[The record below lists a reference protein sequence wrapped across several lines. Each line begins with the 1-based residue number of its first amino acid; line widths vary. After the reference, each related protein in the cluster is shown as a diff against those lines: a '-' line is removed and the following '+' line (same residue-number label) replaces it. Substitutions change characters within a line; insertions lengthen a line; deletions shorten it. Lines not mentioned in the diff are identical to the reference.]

1 MFNIS
6 TRLNSILLSA
16 ILIVAFWIRIQGATD
31 IPEGHF
37 TGVDAYLYYFQ
48 AQQISEHGKL
58 PERDMHRWVPVGRDN
73 GQLLNLYS
81 YVLAYTHKA
90 VSAVFPRVTL
100 YDVTFYTPV
109 LCFCTGLGALS
120 LFLACTFGR
129 LSACLVGVL
138 LATLPGAINRS
149 TAGFGDRDAWC
160 WMIGLLAVIT
170 YLAALQA
177 ETQRNRLIWTLT
189 SGFTVFIGG
198 ISWEGFGVF
207 LSVIIVVELYRFLS
221 CETEEGLGFY
231 LLWVLCFVPPL
242 YLASP
247 AYRNGYG
254 FAEHLFV
261 FVLLPP
267 VALLGMRALRH
278 LLITKSPL
286 SGVGGA
292 LFSDK
297 LRPHARTLSLF
308 LVLASVL
315 LAIGYVLIQRNTFA
329 ETTVPMSQSPLMQSI
344 GELLNTDSNYW
355 MVRYGYIFV
364 VSILGILISA
374 NHLWKNSGAL
384 LALPLTFFTLTSFFR
399 EYPDRLWGTQNTNI
413 LFFIAITAT
422 ALTFMLIAW
431 RLDFHPKNEL
441 AFVAALSWFLIW
453 TALSRDAE
461 RYSIF
466 TSPLIAFFTA
476 ELILFCSVKLWCVKW
491 IKKLREQIPQSV
503 LKTSTALAIL
513 ALLMWLPSPFG
524 YSGHIRHAIHSRS
537 SKPAYTTV
545 AETFQ
550 WMKAELPH
558 TAVVATDW
566 MHGGQLNVL
575 GGVKTI
581 TGTDTFIQ
589 QWIHLY
595 YRYLLCG
602 KSEKE
607 ALQFLKSHEATH
619 LMLTEVDVVKGSL
632 VNSAIGSPSEHDK
645 HFEIIYLHE
654 VIRQQEHIVLLS
666 EIETPFFK
674 NIQIDMHPETNRPVT
689 AIVVRQNGA
698 ATTLPYVAYE
708 NTKRTASENQDGSKT
723 GGILLYFD
731 EQQQLQKGYYVPPIA
746 WDNFTIRRFL
756 RGIPSDAFKLVYE
769 TQKTGDPTV
778 VKVWEIHYPP
788 DIHPDVKYLKTGI
801 PEIDKDLQRQ

>member
-1 MFNIS
+1 MFNLS
-6 TRLNSILLSA
+6 TRLKSILLFA
-16 ILIVAFWIRIQGATD
+16 LLLVAFWIRIQSASG

-58 PERDMHRWVPVGRDN
+58 PERDMHRWLPVGRDN
-73 GQLLNLYS
+73 EQLLNLYS
-81 YVLAYTHKA
+81 YALAYTHKA
-90 VSAVFPRVTL
+90 VSAVFPSVTL
-100 YDVTFYTPV
+100 YDVTFYMPV
-109 LCFCTGLGALS
+109 LCFCIGLGVFY
-120 LFLACTFGR
+120 LFLTRCFGH

-160 WMIGLLAVIT
+160 WMLGLLAVVT
-170 YLAALQA
+170 YLASLQ
-177 ETQRNRLIWTLT
+177 TQTSRNRLIWTLA
-189 SGFTVFIGG
+189 SGFIVFLGG

-207 LSVIIVVELYRFLS
+207 LTVILVVELWRFLS
-221 CETEEGLGFY
+221 SETEEGLVPY
-231 LLWVLCFVPPL
+231 AVWVCCFVPTL

-267 VALLGMRALRH
+267 VALLGIRALRH

-286 SGVGGA
+286 IRGVGGLPFA
-292 LFSDK
+292 DK
-297 LRPHARTLSLF
+297 LRPHARTLALV

-329 ETTVPMSQSPLMQSI
+329 ETTVPLSQSPLMQSI

-355 MVRYGYIFV
+355 RVRYGNIFV

-374 NHLWKNSGAL
+374 KHQWEASGTL
-384 LALPLTFFTLTSFFR
+384 LGLPLTVFILTSFFR

-413 LFFIAITAT
+413 LFFIAIAGTAIT
-422 ALTFMLIAW
+422 LMLIAW
-431 RLDFHPKNEL
+431 RRDLHPKNEL

-453 TALSRDAE
+453 TSLSRDAE

-466 TSPLIAFFTA
+466 TSPVIAFFTA
-476 ELILFCSVKLWCVKW
+476 ELIQFCSVKLCRVKW
-491 IKKLREQIPQSV
+491 IKKRRVQIPQSV

-513 ALLMWLPSPFG
+513 ALLLWLPSPFG
-524 YSGHIRHAIHSRS
+524 YSGHIRHATHSRS
-537 SKPAYTTV
+537 SKPADMTV

-550 WMKAELPH
+550 WMKAEFPN
-558 TAVVATDW
+558 TAVVAADW
-566 MHGGQLNVL
+566 IHGVQLNVL

-595 YRYLLCG
+595 YRYLFCG
-602 KSEKE
+602 NSEKE

-619 LMLTEVDVVKGSL
+619 LMLTEVDVVKRSL
-632 VNSAIGSPSEHDK
+632 VYSAIGSPSEHDK
-645 HFEIIYLHE
+645 HFEIIYLQE
-654 VIRQQEHIVLLS
+654 AIR
-666 EIETPFFK
+666 
-674 NIQIDMHPETNRPVT
+674 
-689 AIVVRQNGA
+689 
-698 ATTLPYVAYE
+698 
-708 NTKRTASENQDGSKT
+708 
-723 GGILLYFD
+723 
-731 EQQQLQKGYYVPPIA
+731 
-746 WDNFTIRRFL
+746 
-756 RGIPSDAFKLVYE
+756 
-769 TQKTGDPTV
+769 
-778 VKVWEIHYPP
+778 
-788 DIHPDVKYLKTGI
+788 
-801 PEIDKDLQRQ
+801 